1 MLQAVEVFCP
11 AADAWRA
18 APPMAC
24 PRTSLAAAALGGRL
38 YAVGGQDT
46 RSTHASVE
54 VFEPGAGRWVTLG
67 AAMQHPRKYL
77 GLAAAGGRLVAVG
90 GMTGARMR
98 LPAAEALDPREGRWA
113 ALPPMSVARSSAGVA
128 ALHECVYVVGG
139 NVGMNINE
147 VGGWCAWVRVRCVCG
162 GGAGPLGA
170 VCRRCPA
177 LGCAA
182 SGAGSPCLRSPAHG
196 PLPLT
201 HRPPCPALPCS
212 AAAEPRG
219 RGGVG
224 AGGGALAP
232 LRAHQPRALRAVGGA
247 LLIQAACLQ
256 AACTSLSFTSVLAR
270 PCISAVVETQFCC
283 ARVPLPRRLAHFDP
297 LHVALSA

>member
-162 GGAGPLGA
+162 GGCWPSWGRVPPLPCAWLCCLG
-170 VCRRCPA
+170 CRVPLPA
-177 LGCAA
+177 L
-182 SGAGSPCLRSPAHG
+182 AGSRPLAPDSP
-196 PLPLT
+196 PSL
-201 HRPPCPALPCS
+201 PCPALLGCRRTTR
-212 AAAEPRG
+212 AWRCG
-219 RGGVG
+219 CRRRG
-224 AGGGALAP
+224 AGA
-232 LRAHQPRALRAVGGA
+232 
-247 LLIQAACLQ
+247 
-256 AACTSLSFTSVLAR
+256 TAR
-270 PCISAVVETQFCC
+270 PSATGAPGCRWRPSDSGRLPPGSMYFPLFYVC
-283 ARVPLPRRLAHFDP
+283 AC
-297 LHVALSA
+297 